1 MTRLDHQRRGVRSPI
16 NSTNNLHDQ
25 NSSSDLTTT
34 MDTLNF
40 ADDEQRR
47 SIESAKCEVFRR
59 MVAMILH
66 NLKTAQ

>member
-1 MTRLDHQRRGVRSPI
+1 
-16 NSTNNLHDQ
+16 
-25 NSSSDLTTT
+25 

-59 MVAMILH
+59 MVAIILH